1 MIMSLKQILPLLSG
15 LIALI
20 IELVLGYLHTQQM
33 FIGYRLIDVNGGFF
47 KGVIKRVVLFTL
59 QFFE

>member
-15 LIALI
+15 LIAFI

-47 KGVIKRVVLFTL
+47 KGVIKRVVPLMIKD
-59 QFFE
+59 